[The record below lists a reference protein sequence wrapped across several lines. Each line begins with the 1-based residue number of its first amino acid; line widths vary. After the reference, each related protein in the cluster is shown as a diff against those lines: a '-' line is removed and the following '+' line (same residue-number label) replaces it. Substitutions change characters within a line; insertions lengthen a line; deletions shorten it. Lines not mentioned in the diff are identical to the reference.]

1 MIFIRQTNDSNTKI
15 LNNLNEKC
23 KPLEPPACEKKTKK
37 KAKLHNYAAGNGAAT
52 IN

>member
-1 MIFIRQTNDSNTKI
+1 MIFIRQTNDSNTQL
-15 LNNLNEKC
+15 LNKLNEKC
-23 KPLEPPACEKKTKK
+23 NPLEPPAYAKKTKL